1 MFNLAV
7 CYGRAK
13 QWAQA
18 RSTADDLHRTF
29 PNSAWATRAF
39 VQVGQI
45 AEDAKSDASYFYRA
59 AVNFYPGAAEVA
71 PAQFYLAWTAHDGK
85 NFAESSRLLTEHLAN
100 YADRNTDFRGKAAY
114 WAARDSE
121 RTGKLAE
128 ARAIYQ
134 GLQARYDAN
143 WYGYLAQKRLDT
155 MNRNGNVPRT
165 EFPADSLIG
174 RAVANL
180 KTVTVAEETP
190 WPSDDENRAVANDP
204 RDRPG
209 FAIARADQLSIIGT
223 DDWAL
228 EELGVVSSAAPNSP
242 RINVAIAKIYR
253 AKNDNV
259 QALNI
264 LKRSY
269 PDYSQMKPEEMR
281 KDEWDIFYPLAY
293 WDIIAQSARARSLDP
308 YQVAGLIRQE
318 SVFNPRAVSSA
329 RAYGL
334 MQVVVPTGVLTAKK
348 YGVDRT
354 VTMESLF
361 EPRLNIQLGTAFLK
375 DQIDK
380 YGRIEY
386 VAAAY
391 NAGPGR
397 VVQWRASL
405 PLEIDEWAEAVPFRE
420 TRLYIQGV
428 VRNTLQYKRLYDDNG
443 QFRAEVGTRAIYP
456 ASKAAPSQ
464 PPDSTI
470 RVRRSIGEEE
480 E

>member
-1 MFNLAV
+1 
-7 CYGRAK
+7 
-13 QWAQA
+13 
-18 RSTADDLHRTF
+18 
-29 PNSAWATRAF
+29 
-39 VQVGQI
+39 
-45 AEDAKSDASYFYRA
+45 
-59 AVNFYPGAAEVA
+59 
-71 PAQFYLAWTAHDGK
+71 
-85 NFAESSRLLTEHLAN
+85 
-100 YADRNTDFRGKAAY
+100 
-114 WAARDSE
+114 
-121 RTGKLAE
+121 
-128 ARAIYQ
+128 
-134 GLQARYDAN
+134 
-143 WYGYLAQKRLDT
+143 
-155 MNRNGNVPRT
+155 MNRNGNVPPKD
-165 EFPADSLIG
+165 FSSDSLIG
-174 RAVANL
+174 RAVENL
-180 KTVTVAEETP
+180 KTVTVAEETAGANE
-190 WPSDDENRAVANDP
+190 DER
-204 RDRPG
+204 
-209 FAIARADQLSIIGT
+209 IAKADQLAIIGT

-228 EELGVVSSAAPNSP
+228 EELNVAASAAPASP
-242 RINVAIAKIYR
+242 RVNLAIARIYR
-253 AKNDNV
+253 ARNDNV

-281 KDEWDIFYPLAY
+281 KEEWDVFYPLAY
-293 WDIIAQSARARSLDP
+293 WDIISQSARARSLDP

-334 MQVVVPTGVLTAKK
+334 MQLVVPTGIVTAKK
-348 YGVDRT
+348 YGIDRAVTVD
-354 VTMESLF
+354 SLF

-375 DQIDK
+375 EQIDK

-405 PLEIDEWAEAVPFRE
+405 PLELDEWAEAVPFRE

-443 QFRAEVGTRAIYP
+443 QFRAEVGARAIYP
-456 ASKAAPSQ
+456 SSKGAPSQ

-470 RVRRSIGEEE
+470 HVRRSIGEEE